1 MLHRLPLCLV
11 NSATYWQISCSNP
24 DSNNKKEKKGKAK
37 KTKTYL
43 KQIHFGGQSAKE
55 KIVDRSKEESASK
68 VEWLE
73 MSITNESSKSEM
85 GDLQD
90 GSETFFDV
98 WFGNGDQQELEILKM
113 LRFFVG
119 GDQQKLSMS

>member
-1 MLHRLPLCLV
+1 MVGNEH
-11 NSATYWQISCSNP
+11 
-24 DSNNKKEKKGKAK
+24 
-37 KTKTYL
+37 
-43 KQIHFGGQSAKE
+43 H
-55 KIVDRSKEESASK
+55 
-68 VEWLE
+68 
-73 MSITNESSKSEM
+73 NESSKSEM

-113 LRFFVG
+113 LGFFVG

>member
-1 MLHRLPLCLV
+1 
-11 NSATYWQISCSNP
+11 
-24 DSNNKKEKKGKAK
+24 
-37 KTKTYL
+37 
-43 KQIHFGGQSAKE
+43 
-55 KIVDRSKEESASK
+55 
-68 VEWLE
+68 
-73 MSITNESSKSEM
+73 M

-90 GSETFFDV
+90 GSETFFDA